1 MTVADLSPDALAK
14 LEAKLVADLDMVRK
28 VRALLEEH
36 QSSLGTLTAALPAVE
51 TPPAAAIVAAV
62 ASTVVTAPAVPRKP
76 LNEIFMD
83 CLIATG
89 GRPFAPQD
97 FKRAVYQVLKNA
109 PDDSSVKS
117 FFNQMIRQGKLVVHE
132 FRKGRPG
139 SLYRS
144 RIPQPAAPE
153 TPPAESTESAE
164 VPETASPQTP

>member
-36 QSSLGTLTAALPAVE
+36 QSTLGTLTASLPPVEVSPPTSVLPAEANVSA
-51 TPPAAAIVAAV
+51 TPQ
-62 ASTVVTAPAVPRKP
+62 KP
-76 LNEIFMD
+76 FEEVLLD

-97 FKRAVYQVLKNA
+97 FKQAVQRVLKNA
-109 PDDSSVKS
+109 PQDSSVKS
-117 FFNQMIRQGKLVVHE
+117 FFNQMIRQGKLVVHQ

-139 SLYRS
+139 SLYRCL
-144 RIPQPAAPE
+144 IPLPVGPENPPAL
-153 TPPAESTESAE
+153 PAESPE
-164 VPETASPQTP
+164 VLVTASQTSPQT

>member
-36 QSSLGTLTAALPAVE
+36 QASLGTLTAALPPVE
-51 TPPAAAIVAAV
+51 TPPA
-62 ASTVVTAPAVPRKP
+62 PAVLSVKATVSATPQRKYEDI
-76 LNEIFMD
+76 LMD
-83 CLIATG
+83 CLIATA

-97 FKRAVYQVLKNA
+97 FKQAVQKVTKIT
-109 PDDSSVKS
+109 PGDSSVKS
-117 FFNQMIRQGKLVVHE
+117 FFNQMIRQGKLVVHQ

-144 RIPQPAAPE
+144 LIPPPDLPE
-153 TPPAESTESAE
+153 NPPAVTADTPE
-164 VPETASPQTP
+164 VPETESLPSPQL

>member
-36 QSSLGTLTAALPAVE
+36 QSALGTVSAPIPPVE
-51 TPPAAAIVAAV
+51 TP
-62 ASTVVTAPAVPRKP
+62 TAPAFVSVKATVSATTKKGHDDI
-76 LNEIFMD
+76 LMD
-83 CLIATG
+83 CLIATT

-97 FKRAVYQVLKNA
+97 FKQAVYQATRYQPEDK
-109 PDDSSVKS
+109 SVKT
-117 FFNQMIRQGKLVVHE
+117 FFNQMIRQGKLVVHQ

-144 RIPQPAAPE
+144 LILPPDLPE
-153 TPPAESTESAE
+153 NPPAVPGESPEMTETVSLS
-164 VPETASPQTP
+164 SPLS

>member
-36 QSSLGTLTAALPAVE
+36 QFAVGTLSAPLPPMEVA
-51 TPPAAAIVAAV
+51 PPPVVPSIKAAV
-62 ASTVVTAPAVPRKP
+62 SATPKKDYDSI
-76 LNEIFMD
+76 LMD
-83 CLIATG
+83 CLIATA

-97 FKRAVYQVLKNA
+97 FKQAVQKITKMT
-109 PDDSSVKS
+109 PQDSSVKT
-117 FFNQMIRQGKLVVHE
+117 FFNQMIRQGKLVVHQ

-144 RIPQPAAPE
+144 LIPPPDLPENPPAV
-153 TPPAESTESAE
+153 PAESPV
-164 VPETASPQTP
+164 VPETVSLSSPPS